1 MLMMSSM
8 SDYDE
13 ILIALR
19 RITRAIDIYS
29 KRLVKSSG
37 LTAPQL
43 VVLQSLRQRG
53 ELAPSAIARVVSL
66 SQATVTSILDR
77 LEAQKFVER
86 RRSESDRRVVLV
98 GLTSLGLEKVQGAPE
113 LLQAGFL
120 RAFRELP
127 SWEQHMLIASVQRV
141 AELMDAEE
149 IDASPILAAGDM
161 KPLDEDPPATDQGES

>member
-1 MLMMSSM
+1 M

-161 KPLDEDPPATDQGES
+161 KPLDEDQPATDQGES